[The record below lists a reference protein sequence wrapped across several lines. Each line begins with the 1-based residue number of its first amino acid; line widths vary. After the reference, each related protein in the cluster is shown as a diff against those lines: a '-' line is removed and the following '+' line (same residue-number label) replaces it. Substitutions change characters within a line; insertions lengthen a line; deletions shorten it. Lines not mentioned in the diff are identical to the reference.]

1 MKRLS
6 IPIILVTLSLS
17 SCRSMRLADVL
28 PETKGTA
35 MGSVTIGKENIDYFV
50 IPQVDE
56 DNEPLP
62 FEFNTF
68 GADGAVTSAS
78 SVVVFKTR
86 ERHPVYRTMHGLGTP
101 VRAFDH
107 ATANAFDK
115 AVSMAHSLVNR
126 PEAALSKES
135 AESAE
140 IPPPL
145 LPAAEPQAQPAEPES
160 VEVGLP
166 TPEPFANSAI
176 TTADHTEPQANRNRG

>member
-1 MKRLS
+1 MKIFL
-6 IPIILVTLSLS
+6 IPIIMVAFSLS

-28 PETKGTA
+28 PETKGTP
-35 MGSVTIGKENIDYFV
+35 MGAVTIGKENVDYFV
-50 IPQVDE
+50 IPQVDG
-56 DNEPLP
+56 DSEPLP

-107 ATANAFDK
+107 ATAGAFEK

-126 PEAALSKES
+126 PETALSEE
-135 AESAE
+135 AEEVAE

-145 LPAAEPQAQPAEPES
+145 LPGAEPHTQPTES
-160 VEVGLP
+160 ASLEVGLP
-166 TPEPFANSAI
+166 TPEPFATSAV
-176 TTADHTEPQANRNRG
+176 TTADHTEPQANRSRG